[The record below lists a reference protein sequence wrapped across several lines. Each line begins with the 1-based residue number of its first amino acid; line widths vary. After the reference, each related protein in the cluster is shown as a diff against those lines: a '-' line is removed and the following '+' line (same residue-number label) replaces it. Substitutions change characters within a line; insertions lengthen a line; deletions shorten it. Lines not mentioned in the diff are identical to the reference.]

1 MERNYELD
9 EQKITV
15 AYNALRDF
23 YNAPSGNDNKE
34 LDILW
39 NAKMN
44 MNSDELMVFYN
55 LVQIAYCEGRQDGW
69 KSALTDEDKY
79 E

>member
-15 AYNALRDF
+15 AYNALKDF
-23 YNAPSGNDNKE
+23 YNAPSGKDSKE
-34 LDILW
+34 LTVLW

-69 KSALTDEDKY
+69 KSALKAEDEY
-79 E
+79 A